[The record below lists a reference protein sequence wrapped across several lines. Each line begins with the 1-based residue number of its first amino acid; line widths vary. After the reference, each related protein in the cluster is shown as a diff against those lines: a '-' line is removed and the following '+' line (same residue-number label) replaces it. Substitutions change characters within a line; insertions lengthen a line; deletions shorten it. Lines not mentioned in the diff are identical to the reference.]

1 MEYHSWNYSEA
12 DYLREMS
19 SYSTVLTFQISFVL
33 DLINYLELQFITLEM
48 WADAS
53 AKDKSPKIPTAE
65 GVDKI

>member
-1 MEYHSWNYSEA
+1 
-12 DYLREMS
+12 MS